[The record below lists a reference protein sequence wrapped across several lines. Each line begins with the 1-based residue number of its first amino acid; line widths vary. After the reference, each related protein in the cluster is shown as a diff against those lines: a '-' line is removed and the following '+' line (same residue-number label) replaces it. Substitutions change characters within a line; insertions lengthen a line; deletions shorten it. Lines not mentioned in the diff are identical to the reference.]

1 MKSACTL
8 PSLSDIVNTNDY
20 FYTRQSTKPSIL
32 HVSSL
37 LSPIRT
43 DSVLYESDEPVKA
56 KRKRASP
63 SQLYIL
69 NRVFQQTCFPST
81 ELRIEL
87 GKRLGMSPR
96 TVQIWFQ
103 NKRQSTRTRERVTPQ
118 QQRRSMFVSPPVSP
132 LPSPSLIKS
141 LSLPPLHPPPAF
153 ALSPSSSAHSSPTS
167 IDAML
172 FRDF

>member
-43 DSVLYESDEPVKA
+43 DSVLYESDEP
-56 KRKRASP
+56 
-63 SQLYIL
+63 
-69 NRVFQQTCFPST
+69 TCFPST

>member
-8 PSLSDIVNTNDY
+8 PSLSDIVNTNGY

-37 LSPIRT
+37 LSPTRT
-43 DSVLYESDEPVKA
+43 DSVLYESDEP
-56 KRKRASP
+56 
-63 SQLYIL
+63 
-69 NRVFQQTCFPST
+69 TCFPST